1 MIPHFMNQFL
11 RNALPERTWQN
22 RLRRDG
28 PLAFME
34 FGPLDV
40 DRLQRLGI
48 EVDKLGPR
56 LVVCMWDEES
66 PLEIGG
72 YLVVDNLAMGHPSMG
87 GIRMLPGVTPAAIHN
102 LARGMTLKNAAADLP
117 YGGGKSGIVAPKNL
131 DPADR
136 EEIIRGWARLIRRYD
151 DIYLP
156 GPDVGTNDRD
166 MKTIAIMNGLEGA
179 LSKTADMGG
188 NRIDELGGAAQG
200 VVVAIRTALEE
211 MERLKVLPQFA
222 DLELP
227 QGRDLTVLIQG
238 FGAVGTHVARLLT
251 AVDEVQ
257 RPSITGVSDISGY
270 IYDREGL
277 PVPELLDLQNERGM
291 VARPYFD
298 TMLSRARPGQGS
310 QASVKYATHSDD
322 LLRESAFCLV
332 PAAPIANYLG
342 IDAASGCS
350 MTVDRM
356 GDWTL
361 IVEGANTYS
370 PDPARRAARSRM
382 ERTVYWQKGVLIA
395 TDFLVNSGGVILAAQ
410 EHLIKAPPHLQIPPE
425 MLGDRAAV
433 DGWLEAHSAEFAALA
448 EERRLAGEQQI
459 REVVRR
465 NMKELIDLLVGDPD
479 MLPSEA
485 AEEIAIGRIASSESD
500 RTAADIMRPIPTI
513 LAATTVREAAQTLVS
528 DRSDLLAVISES
540 GELCGVMTEW
550 DITRATAT
558 GCGDHVPVSQIMSRD
573 VISAA
578 PSDSILDVL
587 RKLEHY
593 EISAVPVVAHEGN
606 GNGYSGRG
614 VLGVISSDTLAQGT
628 LYRLLQA
635 QG

>member
-1 MIPHFMNQFL
+1 MIPRYMNQFL
-11 RNALPERTWQN
+11 REALPERTWQN
-22 RLRRDG
+22 RLRREG

-40 DRLQRLGI
+40 DRLKRLGI
-48 EVDKLGPR
+48 EVDSLGPR
-56 LVVCMWDEES
+56 LVVCLWDEES
-66 PLEIGG
+66 PLELGG
-72 YLVVDNLAMGHPSMG
+72 YLVVDNLAMGRPSMG
-87 GIRMLPGVTPAAIHN
+87 GIRMLPDVTPAAIHN
-102 LARGMTLKNAAADLP
+102 LARGMTLKNAAANLP
-117 YGGGKSGIVAPKNL
+117 YGGGKSGIVAPRKL

-136 EEIIRGWARLIRRYD
+136 ETIIRGWARLIRRYQ

-156 GPDVGTNDRD
+156 GPDVGTNDED
-166 MKTIAIMNGLEGA
+166 MKTIAIVNGLEGA

-188 NRIDELGGAAQG
+188 NRIDQLGGAAQS
-200 VVVAIRTALEE
+200 VVVAVRTVLEE
-211 MERLKVLPQFA
+211 IERMKVLPQFA

-227 QGRDLTVLIQG
+227 SGRDLTVLIQG
-238 FGAVGTHVARLLT
+238 FGAVGTHVARLLDD
-251 AVDEVQ
+251 VEESE
-257 RPSITGVSDISGY
+257 RPRIVGISDISGY
-270 IYDREGL
+270 IYDEGGL
-277 PVPELLDLQNERGM
+277 PVAELLQMQADQGVMAL
-291 VARPYFD
+291 PYFQEKFNKD
-298 TMLSRARPGQGS
+298 GRM
-310 QASVKYATHSDD
+310 SVKYATHSDD

-332 PAAPIANYLG
+332 PAAPIANYLDV
-342 IDAASGCS
+342 DAASGCS

-356 GDWTL
+356 GDWSL

-370 PDPARRAARSRM
+370 PDPRRKAARSRM
-382 ERTVYWQKGVLIA
+382 ERSVYWQKGVLIA

-410 EHLIKAPPHLQIPPE
+410 EHLIKAPAHLQIPQE

-433 DGWLEAHSAEFAALA
+433 DGWLDAHSEEFAALA

-465 NMKELIDLLVGDPD
+465 NMQELIELLVNDPD
-479 MLPSEA
+479 MLPCEA

-500 RTAADIMRPIPTI
+500 RTAADIMKPIPTI
-513 LAATTVREAAQTLVS
+513 LASHTVREAAQILVES
-528 DRSDLLAVISES
+528 TGDLLAVVSAD
-540 GELCGVMTEW
+540 GELCGVMTDW

-558 GCGDHVPVSQIMSRD
+558 GCGVEVPVSEIMSRE

-578 PSDSILDVL
+578 PENSILDVL

-593 EISAVPVVAHEGN
+593 EISAVPVVN
-606 GNGYSGRG
+606 GGG
-614 VLGVISSDTLAQGT
+614 VMGVISSDTLAQGT